1 MALWKRKSKDTAE
14 EKKGMSEPT
23 AGEGQESKLEKE
35 GTQEGLE
42 GASIEEVKSEPL
54 KKEKKPPKIAKFF
67 RSILVGILLL
77 VIGAAAVYIGIY
89 MPKNTALNLQLASS
103 QEQITQ
109 LTAQLTSQTEELT
122 GVQGELAQAKT
133 EITSLQSDLNTMSE
147 LKVVYEIQ
155 SNVNIARLALEQ
167 NDAPRAV
174 QAVEYI
180 IQDIR
185 GLSISSF
192 PNISSDL
199 SPRLT
204 KLENIRVTIGSNPT
218 QAVSDLEDLF
228 NDLLLLANNLEKQ

>member
-14 EKKGMSEPT
+14 EKKEMPEQT
-23 AGEGQESKLEKE
+23 AGEEQESKLEKE
-35 GTQEGLE
+35 GTQEAPE
-42 GASIEEVKSEPL
+42 GASIEEVKPEPL
-54 KKEKKPPKIAKFF
+54 KKEKKPSKIARFF

-77 VIGAAAVYIGIY
+77 VIGAAAVYFGVH
-89 MPKNTALNLQLASS
+89 MPKTGQLNAQVASS
-103 QEQITQ
+103 QDQITQ
-109 LTAQLTSQTEELT
+109 LTAQLTSQTEKLT
-122 GVQGELAQAKT
+122 GVQGELEQAKT

-167 NDAPRAV
+167 NDATRAV

-192 PNISSDL
+192 PNISGDL
-199 SPRLT
+199 SQRLT
-204 KLENIRVTIGSNPT
+204 DLENIRVTIGINPT
-218 QAVSDLEDLF
+218 QAVIDLEDLF